1 MTGIVEHYQGL
12 AQNLIENL
20 GYDQALQVAEQY
32 AWYGV
37 VGKIHRLGGEQGHT
51 VH

>member
-12 AQNLIENL
+12 AQNLTENL

-32 AWYGV
+32 VWYGV
-37 VGKIHRLGGEQGHT
+37 VEEIHRLGGEQGHT